1 MDKDI
6 FKNPALYYILAPVAV
21 ALWPLLI
28 WGVYLPA
35 AADNWQAEQNQYHQ
49 AQTIIK
55 EILDIDPERLKFADT
70 DGNAAEFDYASAIEA
85 TANSCGIPP
94 ADYKLSSGIITA
106 SGGQKSQSAKVGL
119 KQVDI
124 TKFAKFLSTLQLRWA
139 NLQCSGVK
147 LTKKKGLPDIW
158 DIDLDFKYYY

>member
-1 MDKDI
+1 MKQI
-6 FKNPALYYILAPVAV
+6 YKNPALYYILVPVIAT
-21 ALWPLLI
+21 LWPLLI

-35 AADNWQAEQNQYHQ
+35 AERNWQVETSQYNEGQ
-49 AQTIIK
+49 SIMT
-55 EILDIDPERLKFADT
+55 EILALDPDRLKFADSNNT
-70 DGNAAEFDYASAIEA
+70 AAEFDYAGAIEK
-85 TANSCGIPP
+85 TADLCKIPP
-94 ADYKLSSGIITA
+94 TSYKLSSGIIIT

-139 NLQCSGVK
+139 NLQCGQVK
-147 LTKKKGLPDIW
+147 LTKKKGLPDTW

>member
-6 FKNPALYYILAPVAV
+6 FKNPTLYYILAPLAV
-21 ALWPLLI
+21 ALWPLLV

-35 AADNWQAEQNQYHQ
+35 SADKWQKEQSQYRE
-49 AQTIIK
+49 AQTIIT
-55 EILDIDPERLKFADT
+55 EILTIDPERLKFADSA
-70 DGNAAEFDYASAIEA
+70 GNAADFDYASAIEA
-85 TANSCGIPP
+85 TAKSCGISS

-119 KQVDI
+119 KQVDV
-124 TKFAKFLSTLQLRWA
+124 TKFAQFLSTLQLRWA

-147 LTKKKGLPDIW
+147 LTKKKGLPDTW
-158 DIDLDFKYYY
+158 DVDLDFKYYY